1 MFPGHVLMHPFI
13 SENLLACTAFC
24 FGHEVGYGMCGH
36 LLTSSLALQLKHK
49 QGHKH
54 FLATWQ
60 SVICTFLFFHWQLLD
75 HMTACKVPPP
85 YRFVFWDSAK
95 LKQVLQVFVKYYHCA
110 NMIVT
115 KLVRIYI
122 FEMIECSERCFLL
135 WARQTLI
142 NEDIASAI
150 EQVFNYLNYSRV
162 GWPFILPF
170 LHLAGGNK
178 RRKQGKGEEKK
189 MFLEVVGE
197 GWGVPLGLNE
207 NSCSFSLGVQMSRS
221 SCYFVVCSYCTIQW

>member
-1 MFPGHVLMHPFI
+1 MECVGICWLLHWPCSLSTNKVTSISLPLGSLWFAHFYFFI
-13 SENLLACTAFC
+13 DSCLI
-24 FGHEVGYGMCGH
+24 
-36 LLTSSLALQLKHK
+36 
-49 QGHKH
+49 
-54 FLATWQ
+54 TW
-60 SVICTFLFFHWQLLD
+60 LH
-75 HMTACKVPPP
+75 AKYPPP

-178 RRKQGKGEEKK
+178 GRKQGKGEEKNVFGSCWGGVGGSFGVK
-189 MFLEVVGE
+189 WEFMFL
-197 GWGVPLGLNE
+197 
-207 NSCSFSLGVQMSRS
+207 
-221 SCYFVVCSYCTIQW
+221 